1 MNQRSRG
8 RWIATVLAISVLGFL
23 ALSLRRADLSDPP
36 RFLPRCLL
44 NDATGLYCPGCGNTR
59 AAHALMHGDLMEAFR
74 QNAYT
79 ILALPFLAFAAWRS
93 WLQWVMPGRIR
104 ESKWRWKQSYTLI
117 AVWTLAAFTLLRNLP
132 WEPFR
137 WLAPDPPKVRES
149 PASAATA
156 TPSRD
161 APPPAAR

>member
-1 MNQRSRG
+1 MSRRFRS
-8 RWIATVLAISVLGFL
+8 RWIATILAISVLGAL
-23 ALSLRRADLSDPP
+23 ALWLRRADLTDPP

-59 AAHALMHGDLMEAFR
+59 AAHALMHGDLMEALR

-79 ILALPFLAFAAWRS
+79 IIALPFLAIAACRS
-93 WLQWVMPGRIR
+93 WWAWVMPGPIQ

-117 AVWTLAAFTLLRNLP
+117 AVWSLAAFTLLRNLP

-137 WLAPDPPKVRES
+137 WLAPDPPKVR
-149 PASAATA
+149 A
-156 TPSRD
+156 TPESEAPARLSRD
-161 APPPAAR
+161 APPPSAR

>member
-1 MNQRSRG
+1 MR
-8 RWIATVLAISVLGFL
+8 RWPLVASFSVLTIVILLCF
-23 ALSLRRADLSDPP
+23 AVRRLDISTPP
-36 RFLPRCLL
+36 FWLPRCALYQL
-44 NDATGLYCPGCGNTR
+44 TGIHCPGCGNTR
-59 AAHALMHGDLMEAFR
+59 AAHALLNGDVSEAIR
-74 QNAYT
+74 QNAFT
-79 ILALPFLAFAAWRS
+79 VLALPVALLFGIPAWLNWVAPGRS
-93 WLQWVMPGRIR
+93 WKSFMPPRSWHFVLVGG
-104 ESKWRWKQSYTLI
+104 L
-117 AVWTLAAFTLLRNLP
+117 LLLFTLLRNLP